1 MKITLVRVSLA
12 TLAVLNSPGAFADA
26 PAAPRPVEEE
36 PAIPQECEV
45 FLAPDVE
52 LSPEAPVP
60 DSCRTILEELATGNP
75 HRGSNRSPCYS

>member
-1 MKITLVRVSLA
+1 
-12 TLAVLNSPGAFADA
+12 
-26 PAAPRPVEEE
+26 
-36 PAIPQECEV
+36 
-45 FLAPDVE
+45 